1 MLLASGCCFPAS
13 WAVPG
18 EAVVPWARSAAAS
31 VAAHHPPCLNASP
44 PPHNN
49 DLLFSHLHL
58 IHEHHFLFQHLL
70 VRGVAAAAADVAGVV
85 TLRATPPPAL
95 SPPFLLRPSSLLCE
109 RQVLLLMSLSV
120 LRTPAIQKWCV
131 SKIRSAC
138 CRCREAVSASGLGHA
153 MVRVLFALSFLVS
166 SSCHFLRDVCIDL
179 EHQFLLYPLE
189 FVAGDLPVGYITVGR
204 LGHWRDHRNVR

>member
-1 MLLASGCCFPAS
+1 MGSFCGCCRRCSLSSFPKRVS
-13 WAVPG
+13 STTQH
-18 EAVVPWARSAAAS
+18 RSALS
-31 VAAHHPPCLNASP
+31 STPSDPQTPLSLSASP
-44 PPHNN
+44 
-49 DLLFSHLHL
+49 
-58 IHEHHFLFQHLL
+58 L
-70 VRGVAAAAADVAGVV
+70 VRGVAAAAAADVAGVV

-166 SSCHFLRDVCIDL
+166 SSRHFLRDVCIDL
-179 EHQFLLYPLE
+179 ERQFLLYPLE
-189 FVAGDLPVGYITVGR
+189 FVAGDLPVGHITVGR
-204 LGHWRDHRNVR
+204 LGH

>member
-1 MLLASGCCFPAS
+1 M
-13 WAVPG
+13 
-18 EAVVPWARSAAAS
+18 VPWARSAAAS

-70 VRGVAAAAADVAGVV
+70 VRGVAAAAAADVAGVV

-166 SSCHFLRDVCIDL
+166 SSRHFLRDVCIDL
-179 EHQFLLYPLE
+179 ERQFLLYPLE
-189 FVAGDLPVGYITVGR
+189 FVAGDLPVGHITVGR
-204 LGHWRDHRNVR
+204 LGH